1 MKSKFKTVLVV
12 FILLIVVIIIYFV
25 SQTRETKDW
34 DFIQKVGGIKTEQ
47 PYITED
53 GYYLPLKCNVSG
65 TDSVTRKPTMVNSSM
80 SCLKIKSTVNGN
92 AIHLKVIAGIPLI
105 GKSDC
110 NCKSVQIGEL
120 KPGKYNVYYGDE
132 SSFEHPIGVFEIK

>member
-1 MKSKFKTVLVV
+1 MQKKFKVVLIAL
-12 FILLIVVIIIYFV
+12 ILLIIVIIISFV
-25 SQTRETKDW
+25 SLTRETKDW

-65 TDSVTRKPTMVNSSM
+65 TDSVTIKPTMVNSSM
-80 SCLKIKSTVNGN
+80 SCLKIKSIVNGN

-105 GKSDC
+105 SKSDC

-120 KPGKYNVYYGDE
+120 KPGKYHVYYGDK
-132 SSFEHPIGVFEIK
+132 SSFEHPIGGFEIE